1 MNKGKDRGITLIAL
15 VITIIVLL
23 ILAGVAITTL
33 AGDNGLLTK
42 AGKSKLENEIG
53 LEKEI
58 LALSFT
64 QARTNIENVLNRDN
78 LQDALNSNSKQGNKA
93 NITEEDDE
101 GYIVKFDSERYYEVN
116 KNGIIEYI
124 EDFTGAKE
132 LTVQCVDSKNNTLAE
147 YKYNILKN
155 RYSKK
160 SPIIAGYEAKDE
172 MLEGEIIENK
182 TIKAKYYLVCNDENT
197 IEFYGVD
204 LNGNKTTNKDQI
216 IKYTVSRLVNNIDVE
231 YVLYIPDEYEGCPV
245 TYIKRSNF
253 EQSKIKKLILGSNLS
268 SIERCCFNACNK
280 LEEVIVKCED
290 GINLGEGCFGGCIL
304 LSELNIFSK
313 SISGSLGDAFQNC
326 QALKKIK
333 INEGNELL
341 TAGEDGIVYSKDL
354 TKLVLYPSARE
365 ESFEFPDSVTTIG
378 VGAFG
383 QQLKLTDIEI
393 PERIT
398 NIGNFTFLG
407 SKIKNVVNKGS
418 KISEGMFRGCTD
430 LEKIVIGKNVSFIGR
445 LAFYQDSKLKDIT
458 YEGTVNEWNQMNKSS
473 EWKTGISNI
482 TIKCS
487 DGDIH
492 YN

>member
-1 MNKGKDRGITLIAL
+1 MIAL
-15 VITIIVLL
+15 VVTIIVLL
-23 ILAGVAITTL
+23 ILAGVAIATL
-33 AGDNGLLTK
+33 IGDNGLLTK
-42 AGKSKLENEIG
+42 TEKSKLENEVG

-58 LALSFT
+58 LALSFA
-64 QARTNIENVLNRDN
+64 QARTNIENALNRDN
-78 LQDALNSNSKQGNKA
+78 FQEALNSNSKQDNKA

-101 GYIVKFDSERYYEVN
+101 GYIVKFDSERYYEVS

-132 LTVQCVDSKNNTLAE
+132 LTVQCVDSKNKILAE

-160 SPIIAGYEAKDE
+160 SPIISGYEAKDE

-204 LNGNKTTNKDQI
+204 SNGNKATNKDQI
-216 IKYTVSRLVNNIDVE
+216 IRYTVSKLVNNIDVE

-253 EQSKIKKLILGSNLS
+253 EQSQIKKLILGSNLS
-268 SIERCCFNACNK
+268 SIERCCFHVCTK

-290 GINLGEGCFGGCIL
+290 GINFGEACFGGCSS
-304 LSELNIFSK
+304 LSKLNIFSK
-313 SISGSLGDAFQNC
+313 NISGSLGDAFNNC

-333 INEGNELL
+333 INEDNELL

-354 TKLVLYPSARE
+354 TKLVLYPPARE

-378 VGAFG
+378 GGAFG

-398 NIGNFTFLG
+398 SIGNFTFLR

-418 KISEGMFRGCTD
+418 KISEGMFRECTN

-473 EWKTGISNI
+473 EWNIGISNI